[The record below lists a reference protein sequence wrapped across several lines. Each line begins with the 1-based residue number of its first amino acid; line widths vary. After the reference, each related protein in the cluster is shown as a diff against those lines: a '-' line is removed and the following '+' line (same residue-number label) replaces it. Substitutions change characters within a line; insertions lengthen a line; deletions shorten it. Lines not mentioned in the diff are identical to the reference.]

1 MKEYDKMKLIDFIR
15 PALTDGKH
23 TVSATQKVE
32 KPERADFT
40 KKEHFYVAGRA
51 YTLPADEVFSVSP
64 SENECG
70 DFSKILPSITLNSRS
85 LPWERKIMEDKDGV
99 PVPWLALIVLSSEEK
114 VEEQE
119 IAVGQL
125 QASVPED
132 TYFPDSSILPALVLE
147 KEEELCHVIDMP
159 VELYQAVMPEFTDM
173 PFLTHVKRLD
183 LSDTE
188 DEITEHD
195 GDFSVVI
202 ANRFIPTGHE
212 ERKKSTVHLIS
223 MLGVPGDVR
232 QAHFQERFQKVRLVS
247 LYRWN
252 VYSVYDDAPTFQGL
266 IQGLKEN
273 TGVIGFDLEYE
284 EMRKGYIAKKHWTR
298 SGEMTY
304 SLYRS
309 PLIPYG
315 NKSLNIKFR
324 ETADGYLIYDPQNGI
339 FDTSYAAAFQIGRLL
354 SLARKVDARTIQ
366 KMREKIKL
374 GWHKKSLKAGIPKL
388 DVKELCSYIVKEMR

>member
-132 TYFPDSSILPALVLE
+132 TYFPDSSILPELVLE

-223 MLGVPGDVR
+223 MLGAPGDVR

-273 TGVIGFDLEYE
+273 TGVMGFDLEYE

-354 SLARKVDARTIQ
+354 SLARKMDARTIQ